1 MEFQFSSDG
10 CTGGDNRVDKLEHV
24 VLTVSFIHRR
34 RGDLS
39 LLLISPSGTKSELLS
54 TRRYDDS
61 KEGLDDWKFMTVHFW
76 GEILKKHYLLWI
88 ASSVLNCFP
97 AQLKTPQTCCNV
109 STTMSISSRCKKSV
123 KQICYHLQIQRIE
136 TICSKPVDNQLA
148 ILQLC
153 NPLVFIKQ

>member
-1 MEFQFSSDG
+1 M
-10 CTGGDNRVDKLEHV
+10 DKLEHV

-76 GEILKKHYLLWI
+76 GRFAKLTLDILD
-88 ASSVLNCFP
+88 N
-97 AQLKTPQTCCNV
+97 
-109 STTMSISSRCKKSV
+109 SISSKV
-123 KQICYHLQIQRIE
+123 WTVLI
-136 TICSKPVDNQLA
+136 
-148 ILQLC
+148 
-153 NPLVFIKQ
+153 

>member
-76 GEILKKHYLLWI
+76 GKILKKHYLLWI

-97 AQLKTPQTCCNV
+97 VQLKTPQTCCNFTDSLQRVNNHVNFIMLQEVCQNRFVTTYRYSV
-109 STTMSISSRCKKSV
+109 S
-123 KQICYHLQIQRIE
+123 KQSAASL
-136 TICSKPVDNQLA
+136 
-148 ILQLC
+148 
-153 NPLVFIKQ
+153 